1 MLCWDLWE
9 VSPRKAGAKV
19 GGYPGVEGS
28 LSGLPG
34 ADLLPVW
41 LAAGWSSGPH
51 FSSRPAPQFYCPGLS
66 SLAAQIGECSD
77 SKASQLAGLGT
88 QGNIHYAVPSSVLTS
103 TSPILCCYCLRA
115 VAAILS

>member
-41 LAAGWSSGPH
+41 LAAG
-51 FSSRPAPQFYCPGLS
+51 
-66 SLAAQIGECSD
+66 
-77 SKASQLAGLGT
+77 
-88 QGNIHYAVPSSVLTS
+88 
-103 TSPILCCYCLRA
+103 
-115 VAAILS
+115 